1 MLKLENVRH
10 KYRWSHGCY
19 KKVVLSKQKDSSQV
33 FLDSLKISFWCG
45 LILLKLNIS
54 WIKIWKTWY
63 PKHFPNG
70 RQATNFFN
78 TTQQVW
84 VQRFFKKEIQN
95 VHVSNI
101 NDNGDNNEKTKCLKA
116 WVGIFWVAIFLVR
129 IFQGEFSTVELDR
142 WNFSGW

>member
-1 MLKLENVRH
+1 MVAWIK
-10 KYRWSHGCY
+10 KYSY

-33 FLDSLKISFWCG
+33 FLDSLKNYFWCG
-45 LILLKLNIS
+45 QILLKLNIS
-54 WIKIWKTWY
+54 LTKIWKTFLWY

-84 VQRFFKKEIQN
+84 GQRFFKKEIQN
-95 VHVSNI
+95 IHLSNI

-116 WVGIFWVAIFLVR
+116 WVGIFWVGPQLNLIGGTFPGDSFTGGNFPDTLFIVR
-129 IFQGEFSTVELDR
+129 K
-142 WNFSGW
+142 